1 MASGMTPTR
10 RLAVR
15 LSLVTSSTVAMII
28 GAQSLATLDAVSAAP
43 TDSANSAIV
52 QTASVVQAVPSITI
66 LRRASTTAQA
76 APHVSI
82 SPRSSSGQSAA
93 LSPSQLAA
101 PAQRAI
107 QPPVPVVVSIPAQ
120 VQQVPS
126 VPTTRSSR

>member
-1 MASGMTPTR
+1 MASGMTPTK

-43 TDSANSAIV
+43 TDSANSAV
-52 QTASVVQAVPSITI
+52 VETTPVVQAVPSITI

-76 APHVSI
+76 APNLSI

-93 LSPSQLAA
+93 LPPAQIAVPSQG
-101 PAQRAI
+101 AI